1 MGHKIWNVKII
12 LEKKRGALN
21 QQLREKTGLGNDD
34 LLYVTVTDAPKKT
47 PVNMRNGPGPEVHS
61 DPDSDGKFY
70 FANQG
75 FTDRCP
81 RCMFVKF
88 TELNFNSREQRF
100 YMEEDRTAKQRL
112 AFSLSFNIIAPH
124 EN

>member
-34 LLYVTVTDAPKKT
+34 LLYVTVTDVPKKT
-47 PVNMRNGPGPEVHS
+47 PDNMRNGPGPEVHS

-70 FANQG
+70 FMNHG
-75 FTDRCP
+75 SEDRGP
-81 RCMFVKF
+81 RCMVVKF
-88 TELNFNSREQRF
+88 T
-100 YMEEDRTAKQRL
+100 
-112 AFSLSFNIIAPH
+112 LSVIYN
-124 EN
+124 

>member
-1 MGHKIWNVKII
+1 MTHKIWNVKLI

-47 PVNMRNGPGPEVHS
+47 PVNTRNGPGPEVHS

-70 FANQG
+70 FMNQG
-75 FTDRCP
+75 FADRGVHG
-81 RCMFVKF
+81 MFVKF
-88 TELNFNSREQRF
+88 TESVICN
-100 YMEEDRTAKQRL
+100 
-112 AFSLSFNIIAPH
+112 
-124 EN
+124 

>member
-1 MGHKIWNVKII
+1 MGHKIWNVKFI

-47 PVNMRNGPGPEVHS
+47 PVNIRNGPGPEVHS

-70 FANQG
+70 IICQG
-75 FTDRCP
+75 FTD
-81 RCMFVKF
+81 
-88 TELNFNSREQRF
+88 
-100 YMEEDRTAKQRL
+100 
-112 AFSLSFNIIAPH
+112 H
-124 EN
+124 